1 VAGGSRSA
9 KERAGE
15 GGDAG
20 MGMRKRGT
28 NEEQQGGKQRI
39 EADRKGCR
47 ELKHVL
53 NPWKISSKNVTKSAY
68 APA

>member
-1 VAGGSRSA
+1 
-9 KERAGE
+9 
-15 GGDAG
+15 